1 LIMVS
6 LHSNRNPETMLVQA
20 TICKFNGSQKKGVGY
35 LEKGKASMGE
45 KMFTMY
51 LYKIVKE

>member
-1 LIMVS
+1 MVS